1 MDQCK
6 SMLTN
11 FFAPVINLKKW
22 YLICRYGKIFKS
34 NIFGGPTIV
43 STDARF
49 NRFVMQN
56 QGRLFETSYPESVE
70 GILGEWSVLTLTG
83 ELHKEM
89 RSIALNFLSSDILCN
104 RLLPDIEQHALLVIN
119 TWKDGLCLSAREE
132 ARKVGS

>member
-11 FFAPVINLKKW
+11 FFAPVINLKKC

-89 RSIALNFLSSDILCN
+89 RSIAVKFLSNDLRN
-104 RLLPDIEQHALLVIN
+104 RFLPDIERHTLVVIN
-119 TWKDGLCLSAREE
+119 AWKDGSFLSATEQ
-132 ARKVGS
+132 AKKVRS